1 MVLFQATSHFGAS
14 LRDCRTVLKV
24 NRTTIPLFLRRRT
37 MNLSDAL
44 FFLRVLN
51 PRVGL
56 PHGDIGDLRPI
67 GERPSPPPCGDHWVH
82 YRTTNSWALT

>member
-1 MVLFQATSHFGAS
+1 
-14 LRDCRTVLKV
+14 
-24 NRTTIPLFLRRRT
+24 

-67 GERPSPPPCGDHWVH
+67 GERPSPPPCGDQLGSLQNHEQLGA
-82 YRTTNSWALT
+82 YLTSERPALPILISSCDSLPT